1 MKAISIWLYS
11 DKPREINIHNVEPE
25 LFEKLRPAFVKEW
38 PEDSGRINV
47 DDKTI
52 VIFYKRQDVGKKEVI
67 NEQPKTMN
75 NHFVKLN
82 KINAWLDHP
91 VGKAEKILLGI
102 TAVFVAVSIIIMIA
116 KWI

>member
-52 VIFYKRQDVGKKEVI
+52 VIFYKRQDVG
-67 NEQPKTMN
+67 MN

-82 KINAWLDHP
+82 KINAWLDQP

-102 TAVFVAVSIIIMIA
+102 TAVYVAVSIIIMIA